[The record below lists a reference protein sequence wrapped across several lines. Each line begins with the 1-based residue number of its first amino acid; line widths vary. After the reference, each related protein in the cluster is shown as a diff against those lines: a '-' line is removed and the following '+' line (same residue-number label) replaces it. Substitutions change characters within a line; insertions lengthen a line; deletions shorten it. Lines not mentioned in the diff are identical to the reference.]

1 MSTSSVHIRLHTAS
15 PKQHTESAPEL
26 NAELVCQFLQN
37 NPDFFITQEHL
48 LTRLSF
54 PQADNGTLSLVG
66 RQSELL
72 REKQN
77 TLEHALHTL
86 HGEAQANEYRSLHLH
101 RLAVHLVSAHNPCLM
116 LQTLREHLCL
126 NFDLAAALLHLDRSS
141 GTAQALYA
149 QCADLDFES
158 NIGSALTTAWESLY
172 HLNTP
177 QIPRNNNDLRQI
189 LRRHGLPET
198 GSTAVIP
205 IEAMR
210 INDPASAPAERL
222 GILLLIKRNPQGF
235 SPDMGK
241 LFLEQIGDLVSAS
254 LARLSV
260 PNL

>member
-1 MSTSSVHIRLHTAS
+1 MSASSVNIHLRTAN
-15 PKQHTESAPEL
+15 PMQNMEPDPAL
-26 NAELVCQFLQN
+26 NAELVGQYLQN
-37 NPDFFITQEHL
+37 NPDFFVTQEHL
-48 LTRLSF
+48 LTKLSF

-77 TLEHALHTL
+77 TLEQALHNL
-86 HGEAQANEYRSLHLH
+86 HSEAQANEYRSLHLH
-101 RLAVHLVSAHNPCLM
+101 RLAVHLVSAHSPCLM

-141 GTAQALYA
+141 DTVQALYA
-149 QCADLDFES
+149 QCPELDFES

-189 LRRHGLPET
+189 LRRHSLPET

-205 IEAMR
+205 IDAMR
-210 INDPASAPAERL
+210 ANDQADTPTERL

-241 LFLEQIGDLVSAS
+241 LFLEQIGELVSAS
-254 LARLSV
+254 LARLSLPSV
-260 PNL
+260 

>member
-1 MSTSSVHIRLHTAS
+1 MENM
-15 PKQHTESAPEL
+15 ESKHVV
-26 NAELVCQFLQN
+26 NAEEVAQFLQN
-37 NPDFFITQEHL
+37 HPDFFITHEHL
-48 LTRLSF
+48 LTTLRL

-77 TLEHALHTL
+77 TLEKALHNL
-86 HGEAQANEYRSLHLH
+86 HIEAQANEYRSLHLH
-101 RLAVHLVSAHNPCLM
+101 RLAVHLISAHNPCMM

-141 GTAQALYA
+141 ASVQALYA
-149 QCADLDFES
+149 QCPELDFES
-158 NIGSALTTAWESLY
+158 NIGSSLTTAWESLF
-172 HLNTP
+172 HLSTP

-205 IEAMR
+205 IDTMR
-210 INDPASAPAERL
+210 TIEQASVPAERL
-222 GILLLIKRNPQGF
+222 GTLLLIKRNPQGF

-241 LFLEQIGDLVSAS
+241 LFLEQISEMVSAS
-254 LARLSV
+254 LARLGLPSV
-260 PNL
+260 

>member
-1 MSTSSVHIRLHTAS
+1 MSASSVNIHLHTEN
-15 PKQHTESAPEL
+15 PMQNMESKHVV
-26 NAELVCQFLQN
+26 NAEEVSQFLQN
-37 NPDFFITQEHL
+37 HPDFFITHEQL
-48 LTRLSF
+48 LTTLRL

-77 TLEHALHTL
+77 TLEKALHNL
-86 HGEAQANEYRSLHLH
+86 HSEAQANEYRSLHLH
-101 RLAVHLVSAHNPCLM
+101 RLAVHLISAHNPCLM

-141 GTAQALYA
+141 ASVQALYA
-149 QCADLDFES
+149 QCLELDFES
-158 NIGSALTTAWESLY
+158 NIGSALATAWKSLA
-172 HLNTP
+172 HLSTP

-205 IEAMR
+205 IYAMR
-210 INDPASAPAERL
+210 TIDQASLSTERL
-222 GILLLIKRNPQGF
+222 GTLLLIKRNPQGF

-241 LFLEQIGDLVSAS
+241 LFLEQISELVSAS
-254 LARLSV
+254 LARLSLPSV
-260 PNL
+260 

>member
-1 MSTSSVHIRLHTAS
+1 MNIHL
-15 PKQHTESAPEL
+15 PTENPIQNMGSKHAV
-26 NAELVCQFLQN
+26 NAEEVSQFLQDH
-37 NPDFFITQEHL
+37 PDFFIAHKHL
-48 LTRLSF
+48 LTTLRL

-77 TLEHALHTL
+77 TLEKALHNL
-86 HGEAQANEYRSLHLH
+86 HSEAQANEYRSLHLH

-126 NFDLAAALLHLDRSS
+126 NFDLAAALLHLDHSS
-141 GTAQALYA
+141 ARVQALYA
-149 QCADLDFES
+149 QCPELDFES
-158 NIGSALTTAWESLY
+158 NIGSALATAWESLI
-172 HLNTP
+172 HLSTP

-205 IEAMR
+205 IYATR
-210 INDPASAPAERL
+210 TIDQASLSTERL
-222 GILLLIKRNPQGF
+222 GTLLLIKRNPQGF

-241 LFLEQIGDLVSAS
+241 LFLEQISELVSAS
-254 LARLSV
+254 LARLSFSSV
-260 PNL
+260 